1 MAQHSTGLDNE
12 GPPSLSGP
20 YSLHSEAPRTL
31 IWLCTNPVCKAILSV
46 STEKPDDLT
55 QMRKAA

>member
-1 MAQHSTGLDNE
+1 MHCPHCRHE